1 MDTHF
6 QFNPQAL
13 TLAREERGLTQTRLA
28 ELMETNQG
36 TISKV
41 ENGQMVPDRPF
52 VEAAANALRYP
63 IEFFSN
69 SYPLRELPPTTFRK
83 QKQLSPVV
91 LRSIRARVAL
101 RRRELEVLMRSVDIP
116 EKRIPLVN
124 LQEENV
130 EPEDVAKHLRAHLRI
145 PRGPIENLT
154 KMLEDAG
161 VAVIRFDF
169 GSTKISGMSVYDPR
183 DGMPPMM
190 LVNPSMPPD
199 RNRFTMAHETGHL
212 CFHHHLPWPPP
223 ECEAEADRFASE
235 LLMPADDIYSDLRG
249 LTLEKL
255 AQLKLYW
262 KVSMRALIMRADQ
275 LGAIPPNRKRTLLM
289 QMSKMG
295 VAEPV
300 QIREE
305 YPSLVREVATFHIQS
320 LGYNENQLSSTLC
333 LHPDEMRQL
342 YLDLRPHLRV
352 VSS

>member
-1 MDTHF
+1 MDTQL

-28 ELMETNQG
+28 ELMNTNQG
-36 TISKV
+36 TISKI
-41 ENGQMVPDRPF
+41 ENGQSEPDRRF
-52 VEAAANALRYP
+52 LEAAAEVLRYP

-69 SYPLRELPPTTFRK
+69 SYPIRELPPTTFRK
-83 QKQLSPVV
+83 QKALSPVV
-91 LRSIRARVAL
+91 LRSIRARVAV
-101 RRRELEVLMRSVDIP
+101 RRRELEALMRSVDIP
-116 EKRIPLVN
+116 ENRLPLVN
-124 LQEENV
+124 LKEENV
-130 EPEDVAKHLRAHLRI
+130 EPEDVAKRLRAHLRI

-161 VAVIRFDF
+161 VVVIRFDF

-183 DGMPPMM
+183 DGMPPML
-190 LVNPSMPPD
+190 LVNPGMPGD
-199 RNRFTMAHETGHL
+199 RNRFTMGHETGHL

-223 ECEAEADRFASE
+223 ECEDEADRFASE

-249 LTLEKL
+249 LNLEKL

-275 LGAIPPNRKRTLLM
+275 LGVIPPNRKRTLMM

-295 VAEPV
+295 QSEPV

-305 YPSLVREVATFHIQS
+305 YPTLVREVASFHIQK

-333 LHPDEMRQL
+333 LRPDEMRQL

-352 VSS
+352 VS